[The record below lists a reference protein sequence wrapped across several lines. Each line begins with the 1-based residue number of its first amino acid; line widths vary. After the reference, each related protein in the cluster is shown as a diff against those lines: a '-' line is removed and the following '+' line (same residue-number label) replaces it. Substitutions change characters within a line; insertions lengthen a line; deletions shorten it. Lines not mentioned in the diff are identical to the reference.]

1 MNKPRKKISLQYKL
15 LAIFLFVFVLP
26 IIIFGYVSMTNFEYV
41 LKKNAYQYNDERLV
55 TSSEHVSAI
64 FSQLN
69 GTVLALEADKDF
81 NQWLMN
87 VDALEDGID
96 YYKDTD
102 AIYNQLSDIIIQNT
116 DIVSLYLYLP
126 SGKSYCV
133 NFKDTIDRNFSPQN
147 ESWYQAAMAG
157 YGQMI
162 LTQYTDLQSVS
173 KTENMVSYV
182 AGIEFGEQRYVL
194 QFNFPASVLSNA
206 LSTSDVDATSLVL
219 AEGSTMLASKGDFP
233 WNLDEVLKGLNQD
246 YLGEMNE
253 RVIGSKRV
261 LISARRNSETGWW
274 VLSFTDSAQ
283 LMKDTNDFMTLLMV
297 LAAAMIPA
305 MIFLSYTISR
315 VISRPIKS
323 MEKIIDEVKSGD
335 PGKEYAISGPP
346 MRGLIKEEY
355 NSFVST
361 INDLIRQINLN
372 MKKQQEQEMEIL
384 QAQINPHFIYNTL
397 SSLKWT
403 AHMEGSKRIEEVT
416 GALINLLKSS
426 IRMGQPYQTIRDEIG
441 QLRDYI
447 TVQLLRYDDNFT
459 VDFEVE
465 EGVENYKTLKFILQ
479 PIVENAIF
487 HGLNMDAGGAH
498 LSIRIEKQQDI
509 IVSTIQ
515 DNGSGMSRAMIEN
528 ILADNIAKSSL
539 TSIGIYN
546 VNQRIKRYFGMQYGI
561 SIHSEQGTGTCVT
574 VVIPAIP
581 EDNTYENTDRG

>member
-1 MNKPRKKISLQYKL
+1 MNKPRKRISLQYKL
-15 LAIFLFVFVLP
+15 LAIFLVVFVLP
-26 IIIFGYVSMTNFEYV
+26 VIIFGYVSLTNFSFV
-41 LKKNAYQYNDERLV
+41 LKKNAYQYNDERLT
-55 TSSEHVSAI
+55 TSSQRVSAI
-64 FSQLN
+64 FDKLK

-81 NQWLMN
+81 SQWLTN
-87 VDALEDGID
+87 VDTLEDGID

-102 AIYNQLSDIIIQNT
+102 AIYNRLSDIIIQNP

-126 SGKSYCV
+126 SDKSYCV
-133 NFKDTIDRNFSPQN
+133 NFKDAVDRDFSPKN
-147 ESWYQAAMAG
+147 ESWYHTARAG
-157 YGQMI
+157 RGPVI
-162 LTQYTDLQSVS
+162 LTQYVDLQSVH

-182 AGIEFGEQRYVL
+182 EGLELGEQRYVL
-194 QFNFPASVLSNA
+194 QFNLASSVLSSA

-219 AEGSTMLASKGDFP
+219 AKGDTVLASKGDFP
-233 WNLDEVLKGLNQD
+233 WNVDDVLKTLGGD
-246 YLGEMNE
+246 YSDELEE
-253 RVIGSKRV
+253 RTVGGKHV
-261 LISARRNSETGWW
+261 LISAQQNIETGWW
-274 VLSFTDSAQ
+274 VLAFTDSAQ
-283 LMKDTNDFMTLLMV
+283 LMKDTNDFITMLII
-297 LAAAMIPA
+297 LAAAMVPA

-323 MEKIIDEVKSGD
+323 MEEIIDEVKNGE
-335 PGKEYAISGPP
+335 PGREYAISGPP
-346 MRGLIKEEY
+346 ARGLIKDEY

-447 TVQLLRYDDNFT
+447 TVQLLRYDDKFK
-459 VDFEVE
+459 VGFEVE

-487 HGLNMDAGGAH
+487 HGLDMNAEDAR

-515 DNGSGMSRAMIEN
+515 DNGSGMSRVMIEN
-528 ILADNIAKSSL
+528 ILADNIAKSSF

-546 VNQRIKRYFGMQYGI
+546 VNQRIKRYFGAQYGI
-561 SIHSEQGTGTCVT
+561 SIHSEKGAGTCVT

-581 EDNTYENTDRG
+581 EDMPNEDTDR